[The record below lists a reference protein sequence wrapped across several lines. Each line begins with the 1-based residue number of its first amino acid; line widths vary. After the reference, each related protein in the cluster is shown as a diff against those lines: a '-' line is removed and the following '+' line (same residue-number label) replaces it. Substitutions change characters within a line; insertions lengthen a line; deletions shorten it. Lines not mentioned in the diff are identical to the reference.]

1 MSEELKAKLRAL
13 CEHQLLDEERLEDE
27 EPWGEDGP
35 MNAFERGQDFG
46 RHELAEEILGLLD
59 HA

>member
-1 MSEELKAKLRAL
+1 MSEALKAKLREL
-13 CEHQLLDEERLEDE
+13 CKQQLLEEYRLEDE

-35 MNAFERGQDFG
+35 MEAFERGQDFG

-59 HA
+59 A